1 MPSDLK
7 DLELSALYDLL
18 ADYTS
23 KYTLM
28 MRWGGMTDGFDECRD
43 IILQIQNEIDFR
55 KSQADTQENKGLDD
69 GLELAPVIA

>member
-7 DLELSALYDLL
+7 NMKLSALYDLL

-28 MRWGGMTDGFDECRD
+28 MRWGGVSEGFKECRD
-43 IILQIQNEIDFR
+43 AILQLQNEIDFR
-55 KSQADTQENKGLDD
+55 KTQADMPENKDLDD
-69 GLELAPVIA
+69 GTGLAPVLA